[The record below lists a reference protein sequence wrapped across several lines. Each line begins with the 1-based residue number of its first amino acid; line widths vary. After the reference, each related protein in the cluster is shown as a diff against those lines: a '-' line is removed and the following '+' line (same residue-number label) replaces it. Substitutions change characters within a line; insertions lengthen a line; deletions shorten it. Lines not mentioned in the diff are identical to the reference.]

1 MLERDYKMMALSLA
15 TQLPEDEA
23 TARKVLAYLS
33 ELVDGWIFSDSPN
46 QSFSLPGRVSESFI
60 SSDKRLIDKPEET
73 PR

>member
-46 QSFSLPGRVSESFI
+46 QSFSLPGKVSESFL
-60 SSDKRLIDKPEET
+60 SSDNKLIGIAEEL